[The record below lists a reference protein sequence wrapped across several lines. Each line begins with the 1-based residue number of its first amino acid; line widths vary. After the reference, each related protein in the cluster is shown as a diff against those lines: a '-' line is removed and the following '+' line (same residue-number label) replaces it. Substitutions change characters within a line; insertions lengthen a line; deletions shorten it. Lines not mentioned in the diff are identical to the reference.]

1 VIRLNRFL
9 AQAGVASRRKADG
22 LIADG
27 RVAVNGNVVEDLGT
41 KIDESSDR
49 VTVDGRPVRVRGRAV
64 YWMLHKPAGYLVTL
78 DDPFERRTIRDLI
91 PDLPGGVFPVG
102 RLDRDSEGLLILTSD
117 GELAYRLTHPRYEV
131 AKRYVVH
138 VRGEMD
144 ETAAGRLRAGVFV
157 EGRKTAPAKVEVFER
172 SARGSVLQI
181 EIHEGRKHEVRNMCE
196 AVGHPVVSLKRVMF
210 AGLSLSH
217 LPAGDH
223 RSLTG
228 AEILRLKK
236 AAKIGKI
243 GRHNTA

>member
-9 AQAGVASRRKADG
+9 AQAGVASRRKADE

-27 RVAVNGNVVEDLGT
+27 RVAVNGDVVEDLGT

-91 PDLPGGVFPVG
+91 PDLPSGVFPVG

-117 GELAYRLTHPRYEV
+117 GELAYRLTHPRFEV

-144 ETAAGRLRAGVFV
+144 ETAAGRLRTGVFV

-172 SARGSVLQI
+172 SGRGSVLQI

-217 LPAGDH
+217 LPAGHH
-223 RSLTG
+223 RPLTG

-236 AAKIGKI
+236 AAKIKI
-243 GRHNTA
+243 GRHNTN

>member
-1 VIRLNRFL
+1 MIRLNRFL
-9 AQAGVASRRKADG
+9 AQAGVASRRKADE

-27 RVAVNGNVVEDLGT
+27 RVAVNGDVVEDLGT

-49 VTVDGRPVRVRGRAV
+49 VTVDGRLVRIRGRGI
-64 YWMLHKPAGYLVTL
+64 YLMLHKPAGYLVTL

-91 PDLPGGVFPVG
+91 PDLPSGVFPVG

-117 GELAYRLTHPRYEV
+117 GELAYRLTHPRFEV

-144 ETAAGRLRAGVFV
+144 ETAAGRLRTGVFV

-172 SARGSVLQI
+172 SGRGSVLQI

-217 LPAGDH
+217 LPAGHH
-223 RSLTG
+223 RPLTG

-236 AAKIGKI
+236 AAKIKI
-243 GRHNTA
+243 GRHNTN

>member
-1 VIRLNRFL
+1 MIRLNRFL

-27 RVAVNGNVVEDLGT
+27 RVAVNGDVVEDLGT

-91 PDLPGGVFPVG
+91 PDLPSGVFPVG

-117 GELAYRLTHPRYEV
+117 GELAYRLTHPRFEV

-217 LPAGDH
+217 LPAGHH
-223 RSLTG
+223 RPLTG

-236 AAKIGKI
+236 AAKIKI
-243 GRHNTA
+243 GRHNTN